1 MKVTRPK
8 VSWSPACTGTGELIR
23 QPFRLVPFVEPR
35 SHSSHR
41 PSARVRSACLRD
53 TVRSGITRSHR
64 GSRPMV
70 NLEGTLLSC
79 GSPGSVNRGSR
90 GARQA
95 AASRADKP
103 DTRATASVSRLL
115 SLPGCRSEKSAA
127 SSGRLR
133 ARSATSIRRTNVSC
147 ESSPAADRSRS
158 SAIARSRSS
167 SDARSGNGACAI
179 MAEVSAPEREL
190 STQTHPGAGSRAD
203 PYPGAPATYRPGTAN
218 GHQPPRS
225 GSCSA
230 QHLRLAAGGGPG
242 SGRWPW
248 QRAVALAAGG
258 GPGSGRVRW
267 PIQAARCRPGS
278 RQWLQAA
285 KAAQSPRGRPARR
298 LP

>member
-167 SDARSGNGACAI
+167 SDARSGNGACAV

-190 STQTHPGAGSRAD
+190 STRTHLGAGSRAD
-203 PYPGAPATYRPGTAN
+203 PYPASRPQA
-218 GHQPPRS
+218 GHVRRTVTSHLAAVVAPRS
-225 GSCSA
+225 IY
-230 QHLRLAAGGGPG
+230 
-242 SGRWPW
+242 GR
-248 QRAVALAAGG
+248 QRAVALAAAASGDQSRLPAA
-258 GPGSGRVRW
+258 GPVVGSGF
-267 PIQAARCRPGS
+267 RPPK
-278 RQWLQAA
+278 QHNHPEAD
-285 KAAQSPRGRPARR
+285 
-298 LP
+298 